1 MDRVWIFPWIKAPW
15 FNIQVEGRGS
25 PKQAILFKQYPFRN
39 KWNGKQN
46 FPIYVIQKKSQN
58 NLTYH
63 LKELEKE
70 QSQKL
75 AEERK

>member
-1 MDRVWIFPWIKAPW
+1 METTQHATEKKKRVTNKSKSKSE
-15 FNIQVEGRGS
+15 NIS
-25 PKQAILFKQYPFRN
+25 KQM
-39 KWNGKQN
+39 KWEAN